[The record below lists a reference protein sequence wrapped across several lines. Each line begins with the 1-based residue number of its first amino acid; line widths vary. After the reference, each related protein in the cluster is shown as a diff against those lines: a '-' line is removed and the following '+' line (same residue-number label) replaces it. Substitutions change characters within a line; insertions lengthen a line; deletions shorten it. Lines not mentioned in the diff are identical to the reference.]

1 MYSIGQFSHLTGITT
16 KALIWYDKIGVLKPI
31 KINEENGYRYYDE
44 SSLQRVFQ
52 IKYLRSLDFTI
63 DEIKRLSK
71 EVLDNKIAQL
81 KEKENFILANIDF
94 LEKLKE
100 NNMEKD
106 FFEIAEKMLNGKWVY
121 AGSTTNFKDAQTMG
135 FDGECKKDMPKYLFF
150 GEHSLGTDL
159 KEVFGYSSN
168 LFTING
174 KTYHAFL
181 LNYYGTLVLYENNAD
196 SKKRLY
202 LHVYKRWSQTAYY
215 TNENILTIQK
225 KHKVSP
231 DSESIPFNENLLG
244 KWKIVDYIY
253 ESEIKDYNGKIKK
266 KKITYFLS
274 PLFDKL
280 EIKDKNIVYVLGE
293 DDVLKITYEKGIKI
307 FNRDNTIMKI
317 KMDNSSVENEKFY
330 IVNHLNDQN
339 LKGEYKR
346 IGNSEYLFV
355 NIDNIPDLDEK
366 IYVYKKVKETN
377 KKMKVQS

>member
-1 MYSIGQFSHLTGITT
+1 M
-16 KALIWYDKIGVLKPI
+16 
-31 KINEENGYRYYDE
+31 
-44 SSLQRVFQ
+44 QRVFQ
-52 IKYLRSLDFTI
+52 IKYLQSLDFTI

-150 GEHSLGTDL
+150 GEHSLATDL

-225 KHKVSP
+225 KHKVSQ
-231 DSESIPFNENLLG
+231 IPNLYLLM
-244 KWKIVDYIY
+244 KICWG
-253 ESEIKDYNGKIKK
+253 NGKLLIIYMKV
-266 KKITYFLS
+266 
-274 PLFDKL
+274 KL
-280 EIKDKNIVYVLGE
+280 K
-293 DDVLKITYEKGIKI
+293 
-307 FNRDNTIMKI
+307 TIMAR
-317 KMDNSSVENEKFY
+317 
-330 IVNHLNDQN
+330 
-339 LKGEYKR
+339 LKRKKLL
-346 IGNSEYLFV
+346 ISYLHY
-355 NIDNIPDLDEK
+355 L
-366 IYVYKKVKETN
+366 TN
-377 KKMKVQS
+377 

>member
-1 MYSIGQFSHLTGITT
+1 M
-16 KALIWYDKIGVLKPI
+16 
-31 KINEENGYRYYDE
+31 
-44 SSLQRVFQ
+44 
-52 IKYLRSLDFTI
+52 
-63 DEIKRLSK
+63 
-71 EVLDNKIAQL
+71 
-81 KEKENFILANIDF
+81 
-94 LEKLKE
+94 
-100 NNMEKD
+100 
-106 FFEIAEKMLNGKWVY
+106 
-121 AGSTTNFKDAQTMG
+121 
-135 FDGECKKDMPKYLFF
+135 
-150 GEHSLGTDL
+150 
-159 KEVFGYSSN
+159 
-168 LFTING
+168 
-174 KTYHAFL
+174 
-181 LNYYGTLVLYENNAD
+181 
-196 SKKRLY
+196 
-202 LHVYKRWSQTAYY
+202 
-215 TNENILTIQK
+215 
-225 KHKVSP
+225 
-231 DSESIPFNENLLG
+231 LG

-355 NIDNIPDLDEK
+355 NIDNIPDLDEI